1 MYIDLP
7 ILVIVVC
14 SFFYVFK
21 FVILHVCQ
29 KPNNL
34 YYFFMFFSTFVN
46 IYFVVFGQL
55 LATTTSL
62 TLFIIELILV

>member
-1 MYIDLP
+1 MYINLP

-34 YYFFMFFSTFVN
+34 YYFFMFFSIFVN
-46 IYFVVFGQL
+46 IYFAVLGLL
-55 LATTTSL
+55 LATAKSR
-62 TLFIIELILV
+62 TLFIIEVIS